1 MMACNGK
8 LPLALIICSL
18 YTKKR
23 GKAADFAREFDKST
37 QQEIA
42 LYTDKK
48 NGKIKE
54 KEEWGVAWIAE
65 RTPQEIISFRLWLHV
80 RSTRK

>member
-8 LPLALIICSL
+8 LPLALIICNL
-18 YTKKR
+18 YAKKR

-48 NGKIKE
+48 KKGRYKKR
-54 KEEWGVAWIAE
+54 KSGG
-65 RTPQEIISFRLWLHV
+65 LHELV
-80 RSTRK
+80 RGHHRKLSLSGIDYM

>member
-48 NGKIKE
+48 KWEDK
-54 KEEWGVAWIAE
+54 
-65 RTPQEIISFRLWLHV
+65 
-80 RSTRK
+80 RKGRMGGCMNC